1 MSNCTCNILI
11 AGDLNARILN
21 HIDFIV
27 NESIKKCNSH
37 ETLEYLLP
45 DNDNTDYNINRCSV
59 DKILNAQG
67 QQLIDLCIASQV
79 RVLNGRFVGD
89 SVGNVT
95 RYTSN
100 GATSTVDYALAD
112 VDLLKNQSMVSSSLL
127 FSSSNEQ
134 IDKTFSPNFEKC
146 YSNHQMLYLFLYCSF
161 VKT

>member
-1 MSNCTCNILI
+1 MYKLDQKKFSFEKDLYICPCYIPPVNSVYYDDNFSKLEDENSKVMSNSTCNILI

-45 DNDNTDYNINRCSV
+45 DNYNTDYNINRCSV

-89 SVGNVT
+89 SC
-95 RYTSN
+95 R
-100 GATSTVDYALAD
+100 
-112 VDLLKNQSMVSSSLL
+112 
-127 FSSSNEQ
+127 
-134 IDKTFSPNFEKC
+134 
-146 YSNHQMLYLFLYCSF
+146 
-161 VKT
+161 